1 MTMHLTKKRLLQ
13 TSIAAIVILSFAIIW
28 KYYSNQKT
36 SADWIPVGRQ
46 SITEAVYGVGTVVS
60 DKVFE
65 HRQAIVATIREIK
78 VKEGDKVQRG
88 QPLVVFDEGQVIR
101 SAIEGVVTFLPYH
114 VLETV
119 TPQSVVIRV
128 QDLTHRHIEVG
139 LEQRGAIR
147 VRTGQTVHL
156 SFENLRTEKYL
167 GVVESLYPSQNQ
179 FTVRVILK
187 DQIPP
192 TLLPGMTAD
201 VSIEVSEVKN
211 ALTIP
216 IAAVSSGKVIRKVN
230 GRKEKVS
237 VELGLQNASEVQVVR
252 GDLNEGDLIFVP
264 SQR

>member
-1 MTMHLTKKRLLQ
+1 MILHLSKKKLG
-13 TSIAAIVILSFAIIW
+13 IVVCLIVVLGGGLSW
-28 KYYSNQKT
+28 LYYSNQQKK
-36 SADWIPVGRQ
+36 SQWIPVGRQ
-46 SITEAVYGVGTVVS
+46 NITEAVYGVGTVVS
-60 DKVFE
+60 DKIFE
-65 HRQAIVATIREIK
+65 HRQAIVATIRDIK
-78 VKEGDKVQRG
+78 VKEGDQVQRG

-101 SAIEGVVTFLPYH
+101 SAIDGVVTFLPYH
-114 VLETV
+114 ILETV

-147 VRTGQTVHL
+147 VRAGQTVRL

-179 FTVRVILK
+179 FTVRVTLK
-187 DQIPP
+187 DQIPT

-201 VSIEVSEVKN
+201 VSIEVSEVKS

-216 IAAVSSGKVIRKVN
+216 IAAVTSGKVIKKVN
-230 GRKEKVS
+230 GRKEKIS
-237 VELGLQNASEVQVVR
+237 LELGLQNGSEVQVVR